1 MQGLDL
7 VILIFTAFLLVKG
20 IWKGFVKEIAG
31 ILAVVLAVAVSFS
44 FHKDTAGYLVSFIGE
59 KYAAIAAYLALFLA
73 VYLVVMLLGNV
84 LDRVLKSIFLGG
96 FNRVLGGVFGL
107 LKSVLWLTLV
117 TFAYSSI
124 KEGTGLQHSAWIIDS
139 LFYPFLLDLTEIIA
153 TYLV

>member
-96 FNRVLGGVFGL
+96 FNRVLGGVFWPLKVGAMADLGHICL
-107 LKSVLWLTLV
+107 LLYKRWNWTRTSGVDYRL
-117 TFAYSSI
+117 
-124 KEGTGLQHSAWIIDS
+124 
-139 LFYPFLLDLTEIIA
+139 PFLSFSSGPH
-153 TYLV
+153 

>member
-59 KYAAIAAYLALFLA
+59 KYATIAAYLALFLA
-73 VYLVVMLLGNV
+73 VYLVVMLQQGFRWCFWPLKVGAMADLGHICLLLYKRWNWT
-84 LDRVLKSIFLGG
+84 RTS
-96 FNRVLGGVFGL
+96 GVDYRL
-107 LKSVLWLTLV
+107 
-117 TFAYSSI
+117 
-124 KEGTGLQHSAWIIDS
+124 
-139 LFYPFLLDLTEIIA
+139 PFLSFSSGPH
-153 TYLV
+153 

>member
-44 FHKDTAGYLVSFIGE
+44 FHKDTAGYLVSFIGD
-59 KYAAIAAYLALFLA
+59 KYATIAAYLALFLA

-107 LKSVLWLTLV
+107 SKSVLCLTLV

-124 KEGTGLQHSAWIIDS
+124 KVGTGLEHPAWIIHS
-139 LFYPFLLDLTEIIA
+139 LFYPFLLDLSQLIA